1 MQLWSQTDVSFVDF
15 ADGYSY
21 LSFMPINFGV
31 RTDEIKPEDASVI
44 FHEFTH
50 QLALKG
56 PFGWLCAYFQALR
69 PIGRIFSEL
78 QANIEFPELFS
89 HADQERNWGQLISLE
104 TFYELYGDCIA
115 NYFDLI
121 NSHRWLL
128 EGIALFVQFDFT
140 LSAKFD
146 VASEVFHFA
155 AELVKT
161 ERFRGEGILT
171 VSDVSTFIDEARNS
185 KSQSGL
191 LQIFLE
197 NTKPETAPYFMGY
210 LMVKQIQRILAAK
223 DVRLNEPELFYIF
236 MQGYFFRDR
245 KVVELYRVRPRQ
257 EYQHVVS
264 DFIQQRVLDLLNVD
278 CTRLELLVDSICDF
292 SNSPVHPDLLDFAHL
307 LRRGEFVRW
316 VDVDV
321 VRELDAK
328 LVRYSQQLEQ
338 LPVFANYHND
348 NQFQEYIGIAV
359 ETARFLFH
367 VLRNIMLTFKMKH
380 IHRAIL
386 GYQPQPNG
394 FVLVTSIGVHGTP
407 ISLMESIPAEEFV
420 PILQEVEKEKYEIA
434 RNDGP
439 RMPKPMFDAFK
450 EAEWD
455 RFFDMLW
462 NYYEQGKLLIVQDYD
477 IYLMMGRERCRVW
490 VRGDFL
496 RVVPYHWRPDA
507 SSDHITSEED
517 LEMLKSIGRF
527 FHHGEYLRH
536 IQIPQLIGGP
546 SIKQDNE
553 FNREVLLQI
562 WRLIYTDCSASR
574 KELDAFASQ
583 KAKIVAVT
591 KVERQFLRSLCY
603 IPHKQVGVSDGV
615 FEALNRRWKHFTGR
629 DLIKIK
635 ASEDGLSAELDL

>member
-31 RTDEIKPEDASVI
+31 KTDEIKPEDASVI
-44 FHEFTH
+44 LHEFTH

-69 PIGRIFSEL
+69 PMARIFSEL

-89 HADQERNWGQLISLE
+89 RAAQDHNWGQLISLE

-121 NSHRWLL
+121 NSYRWLL
-128 EGIALFVQFDFT
+128 EGIALFAQFDFK

-146 VASEVFHFA
+146 AASEIFHFA

-161 ERFRGEGILT
+161 ERFRGERTLT
-171 VSDVSTFIDEARNS
+171 VLDVSSFIDEARNS
-185 KSQSGL
+185 KAQSGL

-236 MQGYFFRDR
+236 VQGYFFRDR
-245 KVVELYRVRPRQ
+245 KVVELNRIRPRQ
-257 EYQHVVS
+257 EYQQAVS
-264 DFIQQRVLDLLNVD
+264 DFIQQRVLELLNVD
-278 CTRLELLVDSICDF
+278 GSRLGLLVDSICDF

-307 LRRGEFVRW
+307 LRNGEFVRW

-321 VRELDAK
+321 VKELDTDLA
-328 LVRYSQQLEQ
+328 RYSQQLEQ
-338 LPVFANYHND
+338 RPVFASYRND
-348 NQFQEYIGIAV
+348 NQFQQYINIAM
-359 ETARFLFH
+359 ETSRFLFH

-407 ISLMESIPAEEFV
+407 ISLMESIPSEEFAL
-420 PILQEVEKEKYEIA
+420 ILQEAEKEQYEIA

-439 RMPKPMFDAFK
+439 RMPKPMYEAFR
-450 EAEWD
+450 EAEWN
-455 RFFDMLW
+455 RFFDLLW
-462 NYYEQGKLLIVQDYD
+462 GYYEQGKLLIVQDYD
-477 IYLMMGRERCRVW
+477 IYLMMGRERCRAW

-496 RVVPYHWRPDA
+496 RVVPYHWKSDA
-507 SSDHITSEED
+507 SSDRIASEED

-527 FHHGEYLRH
+527 FHHGEYLQH
-536 IQIPQLIGGP
+536 IQIPQITGGP
-546 SIKQDNE
+546 GIKQDNE
-553 FNREVLLQI
+553 FNREVLLQM
-562 WRLIYTDCSASR
+562 WQLIYTDCSASR

-583 KAKIVAVT
+583 KAKIVAAS
-591 KVERQFLRSLCY
+591 KAEQEFLRVLCY
-603 IPHKQVGVSDGV
+603 TSNKQISDSEGI
-615 FEALNRRWKHFTGR
+615 FEAMNRRWNHFTGR

-635 ASEDGLSAELDL
+635 TSEDGLLAALDL